1 MKGKKID
8 LSLLIKEIFFKLISN
23 VSNFFFNDLMFKIM
37 QANTLIFDTSDTYQ
51 FEIDDKLT
59 TMK

>member
-1 MKGKKID
+1 MKGKKIN
-8 LSLLIKEIFFKLISN
+8 LSFLIKENFFKLISN
-23 VSNFFFNDLMFKIM
+23 LSILFNDLMFKII

-51 FEIDDKLT
+51 FEIDDILT

>member
-8 LSLLIKEIFFKLISN
+8 LLISN
-23 VSNFFFNDLMFKIM
+23 VSNSFFNDLMFKIM

-51 FEIDDKLT
+51 FEIDDKVT

>member
-8 LSLLIKEIFFKLISN
+8 LSLLKENFFKLISN
-23 VSNFFFNDLMFKIM
+23 ISNFFNDLMFKIM
-37 QANTLIFDTSDTYQ
+37 QVNTLIFDTSDTYQ
-51 FEIDDKLT
+51 FEIDDKVT

>member
-8 LSLLIKEIFFKLISN
+8 LSLLIKENFFKLISN
-23 VSNFFFNDLMFKIM
+23 VSNFFFNDVMFKIM
-37 QANTLIFDTSDTYQ
+37 QANLIFDTSDTYQ